1 MGRLGAEAFAE
12 QVDEGNVSL
21 TGAVSWHL
29 SSNHYPPLPAFFV
42 PVAIR
47 AIELARDEEWDEDID
62 LPRFCVEHK
71 VLLDSD
77 EVRAEHEGHEDD
89 SVVEWRGREDGKVR
103 VGDVVESFH
112 LDSFL

>member
-1 MGRLGAEAFAE
+1 MGAAGAQAFAE

-21 TGAVSWHL
+21 ATAVSWHL
-29 SSNHYPPLPAFFV
+29 TSNHYPPLPAFFV

-47 AIELARDEEWDEDID
+47 AIELGQAEEWDAEID
-62 LPRFCVEHK
+62 LPLGCVEHE
-71 VLLDSD
+71 VVIADWNEVEHATCELDN
-77 EVRAEHEGHEDD
+77 
-89 SVVEWRGREDGKVR
+89 VVQWRGREDGKVR